1 MPDTDAQNAVE
12 PERDPVLIRQK
23 LNQDTARIRWSA
35 LVEHQQ
41 KNMVIRVSTDLDLI
55 DVGCD
60 FTLDNSAQV
69 KAWMD
74 KGQVQRV
81 DDTQAEAWL
90 AADYELWAVV
100 VAPWVLVQ
108 EPKPNPN
115 PNPESN

>member
-1 MPDTDAQNAVE
+1 MTDTNTQNTK
-12 PERDPVLIRQK
+12 PEKDPVLIRQK

-35 LVEHQQ
+35 LQEHQQ
-41 KNMVIRVSTDLDLI
+41 KDLVVRVSMDLDLI

-74 KGQVQRV
+74 EAQVQRV
-81 DDTQAEAWL
+81 DDAQAQKWL
-90 AADYELWAVV
+90 AEDRELWAVV

-108 EPKPNPN
+108 EPKPG
-115 PNPESN
+115 SN